1 MPSYSGRR
9 FSLDVGEDGF
19 LLSNGSGVDYL
30 QSTIQI
36 PQSKSSLN
44 GSLLS
49 HSSSQLPV
57 RRRASTSSALLF
69 SPSNLGDD
77 PFFGD
82 LSYDGDPFETSQG
95 TYLNS
100 PSISDPLFGHLH
112 GRSSLSIDPA
122 DPLASTNSLGMES
135 SLHGASSLRSSH
147 FPLNASFVPFDQ
159 NYSLGQ
165 NLDFPAEPL
174 DDSKP
179 LFRPGRSFSEIDMS
193 TLPDSIDLTP
203 GSLLAEGPSSLRS
216 IRNGSYNTG
225 VTCWNDERC

>member
-82 LSYDGDPFETSQG
+82 LSYDGDPFETSQD
-95 TYLNS
+95 LCLAIS
-100 PSISDPLFGHLH
+100 MAVARLQSIRPILWHLPIHWEWNHLSMEHHLCGHH
-112 GRSSLSIDPA
+112 TSLSMPRLCHLIRTI
-122 DPLASTNSLGMES
+122 LLGRILIFPQNHWMTPNHS
-135 SLHGASSLRSSH
+135 SDLV
-147 FPLNASFVPFDQ
+147 VP
-159 NYSLGQ
+159 SVRL
-165 NLDFPAEPL
+165 
-174 DDSKP
+174 
-179 LFRPGRSFSEIDMS
+179 I
-193 TLPDSIDLTP
+193 
-203 GSLLAEGPSSLRS
+203 
-216 IRNGSYNTG
+216 
-225 VTCWNDERC
+225 

>member
-19 LLSNGSGVDYL
+19 LLNNGASGVDYL
-30 QSTIQI
+30 QSTIQM

-69 SPSNLGDD
+69 SPSNIGDD

-95 TYLNS
+95 TITIIYQSQILCS
-100 PSISDPLFGHLH
+100 VISIIGILYQLIQLILWH
-112 GRSSLSIDPA
+112 
-122 DPLASTNSLGMES
+122 
-135 SLHGASSLRSSH
+135 
-147 FPLNASFVPFDQ
+147 
-159 NYSLGQ
+159 
-165 NLDFPAEPL
+165 
-174 DDSKP
+174 
-179 LFRPGRSFSEIDMS
+179 RP
-193 TLPDSIDLTP
+193 TL
-203 GSLLAEGPSSLRS
+203 
-216 IRNGSYNTG
+216 
-225 VTCWNDERC
+225 

>member
-82 LSYDGDPFETSQG
+82 LSYDGDP
-95 TYLNS
+95 
-100 PSISDPLFGHLH
+100 
-112 GRSSLSIDPA
+112 
-122 DPLASTNSLGMES
+122 
-135 SLHGASSLRSSH
+135 LR
-147 FPLNASFVPFDQ
+147 
-159 NYSLGQ
+159 
-165 NLDFPAEPL
+165 
-174 DDSKP
+174 
-179 LFRPGRSFSEIDMS
+179 
-193 TLPDSIDLTP
+193 LPKVLI
-203 GSLLAEGPSSLRS
+203 
-216 IRNGSYNTG
+216 
-225 VTCWNDERC
+225 